1 MQEASEGRSS
11 DRVERWPEGSRF
23 SREDAGRGPSA
34 GSAPHSF
41 LPCSRPLSSL
51 DARGGGT
58 SSPLSCACR
67 GETRLSR
74 WRVGLLVKKCDKW
87 LGIRSSSPSPPFRNV
102 NGFLLDLSC
111 VLKSESQSLLSALER
126 FCRICSRERGRGCGL
141 ELSWPQAEWP
151 RCDQGVGYFCRQ
163 GGEIGFRKRRDFSP
177 IRANCF

>member
-1 MQEASEGRSS
+1 MREEAVTGSSGGQREAVSPGKTQAEGLARGARPTSS
-11 DRVERWPEGSRF
+11 SP
-23 SREDAGRGPSA
+23 AA
-34 GSAPHSF
+34 APCPVWTH
-41 LPCSRPLSSL
+41 
-51 DARGGGT
+51 GGGT

-67 GETRLSR
+67 GGTRLSR

-111 VLKSESQSLLSALER
+111 VLKSESQSLLNALER